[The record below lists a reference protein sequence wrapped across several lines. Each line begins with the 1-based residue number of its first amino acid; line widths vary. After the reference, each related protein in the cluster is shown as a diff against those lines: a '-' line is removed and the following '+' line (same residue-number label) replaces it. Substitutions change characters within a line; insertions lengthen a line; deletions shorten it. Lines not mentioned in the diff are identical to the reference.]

1 MKYLMALLLAL
12 LVPTAAV
19 AKGECKA
26 EKEKFCKDV
35 VAAKG
40 KIGPCL
46 KQHAAELSEACKT
59 RLEAGKKKSTEGSA
73 KMGKE
78 EGTHTEPGHGTPPES
93 DTSKVDQPERRNTTT
108 GNETPK
114 Q

>member
-1 MKYLMALLLAL
+1 MRYLMVAIIAL
-12 LVPTAAV
+12 LVPAAAM

-26 EKEKFCKDV
+26 DKKKFCP
-35 VAAKG
+35 KG
-40 KIGPCL
+40 ADINTCL
-46 KQHAAELSEACKT
+46 DQHMAELSQGCKT
-59 RLEAGKKKSTEGSA
+59 EREARAKKKNAEGSA

-78 EGTHTEPGHGTPPES
+78 EGTHTEPSHGAPPES
-93 DTSKVDQPERRNTTT
+93 DTSKVDQPERRNPTT